1 MGKKRKYTKRDQS
14 YWANKSLGMSN
25 QGNSNLENKLEN
37 VDFEPKTFGDPLLNF
52 ETAKASRLTGSGSR
66 TKSRSNRI
74 TRETARDRFNNIDDG
89 ILPWN
94 YSRDGVSIS
103 EAVLLTQKAYFNI
116 AAFKSTLDLLSEFA
130 NTDIYF
136 KGGDASSLKF
146 VKAWC
151 NLIGLDDIKEQYF
164 REYYRSGNV
173 FIYELKGSMT
183 KSSVRS
189 FKFAQANEKK
199 EIPVKYI
206 LLNPADILVE
216 DQLSFGEFTYAKA
229 LTPFEIARLKE
240 NNKSEHDQKIY
251 DALPS
256 EIKDQLRSDT
266 YSSNNKEILLPL
278 SSDILHPVFNKK
290 QDYEPL
296 AIPVG
301 FCVLDDL
308 NKKMELKKVDQA
320 IARSIE
326 NVTLL
331 VTMGAEPD
339 KGGINYQHIKAMQS
353 IFENQSVGR
362 VLVSDY
368 TTKMD
373 FVMPDL
379 RKVMGKEKYEIL
391 NKDIEEG
398 LSNILIGD
406 SKYSNTELKMKVF
419 FERLNESRR
428 RFLQDFFQKQIN
440 KVCKSAGFRNPPTA
454 EFIKKDIL
462 SSEYLQRL
470 MTRMMELG
478 ILTPTQGIEV
488 IKKGEFPEA
497 EDMEEAQDKYI
508 KSREKGHYLPMVAGP
523 TLFETENQN
532 SPDDEE
538 LKKYGPN
545 AVTEPKGRNQKA
557 TIANPSGGRPVGTA
571 RNKFSVKA
579 IKKTFDE
586 LSELNEEAQA
596 IYKKQLGIKR
606 MSKEKKDVVFDICA
620 SVICN
625 SEREDWKIKLN
636 EVIED
641 NSVLIDMGVSD
652 DILVIAAEH
661 NLGDYEA
668 AVLYHSTKL
677 KDA

>member
-25 QGNSNLENKLEN
+25 KGNSNLENKVEN

-199 EIPVKYI
+199 DIPVKYI

-240 NNKSEHDQKIY
+240 DNKSEHDQKIY

-278 SSDILHPVFNKK
+278 SSDVLHPVFNKK

-296 AIPVG
+296 SIPVG

-308 NKKMELKKVDQA
+308 NKKIELKKVDQA

-368 TTKMD
+368 TTKME

-497 EDMEEAQDKYI
+497 EDMEEAQNKYI
-508 KSREKGHYLPMVAGP
+508 KSREGPLP
-523 TLFETENQN
+523 
-532 SPDDEE
+532 S
-538 LKKYGPN
+538 YGRWPYF
-545 AVTEPKGRNQKA
+545 
-557 TIANPSGGRPVGTA
+557 I
-571 RNKFSVKA
+571 
-579 IKKTFDE
+579 
-586 LSELNEEAQA
+586 
-596 IYKKQLGIKR
+596 
-606 MSKEKKDVVFDICA
+606 
-620 SVICN
+620 
-625 SEREDWKIKLN
+625 
-636 EVIED
+636 
-641 NSVLIDMGVSD
+641 
-652 DILVIAAEH
+652 
-661 NLGDYEA
+661 
-668 AVLYHSTKL
+668 
-677 KDA
+677 